1 MWDVFCKVVDNYG
14 DIGVCWRLSRQ
25 LVAEHGAAVRL
36 WVDDLGSLA
45 RIWPGI
51 ESGLASQQ
59 SAGVE
64 IRRWSDGSEAGMTVP
79 GDVVVEAFGCDPP
92 AAFVDAMTRRRP
104 QPAWFNLEYLSAE
117 DWVESHHLLPSPH
130 PRLPLVK
137 FFYFPGF
144 TPRTGGLLRE
154 AGLLAARDAFRG
166 DSAAVAG
173 FWNSIGVPPPVAAG
187 SGERELRVS
196 LFAYANA
203 RAPRLFEQWMHATRP
218 ILAIVPDGVLEPE
231 IAGFLGNDLPT
242 GGRATRGN
250 LRLFRIPFVSQTDYD
265 RLLWACDMNLVRGE
279 DSFVRAQWAG
289 APFAWHIYPQAAD
302 AHRPKLAAFVDRY
315 CAALPGSA
323 RPAVRAL
330 SSAWNGLDDS
340 LAWPQIEPHI
350 GAWNDG
356 AREWARALAIQP
368 DLAAQLAK
376 RAENQL

>member
-1 MWDVFCKVVDNYG
+1 MWDLFCKVVDNYG

-25 LVAEHGAAVRL
+25 LAAEHGAAVRL
-36 WVDDLGSLA
+36 WVDDIGALA

-51 ESGLASQQ
+51 DPGLASQQ

-64 IRRWSDGSEAGMTVP
+64 IRRWSGGGEADIAVP

-92 AAFVDAMTRRRP
+92 PAFVDAMTRRLP

-137 FFYFPGF
+137 YFYFPGF
-144 TPRTGGLLRE
+144 TRRTGGLLRE
-154 AGLLAARDAFRG
+154 AGLLEARDAFR
-166 DSAAVAG
+166 DDPAAVSA
-173 FWNSIGVPPPVAAG
+173 FWHSIGVPPPGAAG
-187 SGERELRVS
+187 SGEEELRVS

-203 RAPRLFEQWMHATRP
+203 RAPRLFGQWAHAARP
-218 ILAIVPDGVLEPE
+218 ILCIVADGVLEPE
-231 IAGFLGNDLPT
+231 IAGFLGNDLPV
-242 GGRATRGN
+242 GKCAIRGN
-250 LRLFRIPFVSQTDYD
+250 LRLFRIPFVSQIAYD
-265 RLLWACDMNLVRGE
+265 RLLWACDMNFVRGE

-289 APFAWHIYPQAAD
+289 APFAWHIYPQAAG

-315 CAALPGSA
+315 CAALPGRA
-323 RPAVRAL
+323 RPAVGAL
-330 SSAWNGLDDS
+330 FGAWNGLDAG
-340 LAWPQIEPHI
+340 LAWPEIEPHI

-356 AREWARALAIQP
+356 AREWARALAAQP
-368 DLAAQLAK
+368 DLASQLAK